1 MRKLTPKQEQAV
13 EMILEFKRDTE
24 IARVLK
30 VKQNTVSG
38 WKQIPEFKAAIDK
51 GLALIYAGESTLK
64 AEIRMKAWAK
74 LIYLIDLG
82 STKAVLKA
90 LDLTEPD
97 KNTTVQEFSVRFG
110 PPIIK
115 KLATH
120 LENMK
125 DPTEGLDDKDVD
137 PGDLLDA
144 KLKD

>member
-1 MRKLTPKQEQAV
+1 MGKLTTKQEQAV
-13 EMILEFKRDTE
+13 EMILEFKRDIE

-30 VKQNTVSG
+30 VKPSTVSN
-38 WKQIPEFKAAIDK
+38 WKKIPEFKAAIDK
-51 GLALIYAGESTLK
+51 GLAHIYAGESTLK

-97 KNTTVQEFSVRFG
+97 KNVTIEEFSVRFG
-110 PPIIK
+110 PPIAK

-120 LENMK
+120 LQNMV
-125 DPTEGLDDKDVD
+125 DPTEGDDDTDEKDIIEVKN
-137 PGDLLDA
+137 DA
-144 KLKD
+144 TA